1 MTPHHA
7 LWFSSTLTQT
17 LSSASRICVE
27 GKTETGVTELAEG
40 SVFPCENLRSVT

>member
-7 LWFSSTLTQT
+7 LWFSSALTQT
-17 LSSASRICVE
+17 LSSASRTCVE

-40 SVFPCENLRSVT
+40 SVFPFEDLRDL